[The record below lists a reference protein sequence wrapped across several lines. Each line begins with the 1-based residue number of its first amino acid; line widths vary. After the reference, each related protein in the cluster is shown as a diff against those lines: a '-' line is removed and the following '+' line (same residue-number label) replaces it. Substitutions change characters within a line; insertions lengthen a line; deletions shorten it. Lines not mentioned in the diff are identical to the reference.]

1 MLLMAGNSVKIIEV
15 DRNRCDE
22 MSDLLHDAV
31 VINGDGA
38 RQELLLE
45 EGLQSAD
52 AFVALTGMDEQNIL
66 LSYFATSQ
74 NVPKVVA
81 KVNRDE
87 FSPTAERL
95 GLDCTVSPRKTIAN
109 VIVRYARGLENS
121 IGSSKVETLYKLM
134 DDKAEALEFIVSQ
147 DSDIVGVPL
156 KELKTKKK
164 HTRRRNNTRQKDRDS
179 LRQRHDT

>member
-81 KVNRDE
+81 KVNRDN
-87 FSPTAERL
+87 FHRQPNASVLTARY
-95 GLDCTVSPRKTIAN
+95 PREK
-109 VIVRYARGLENS
+109 
-121 IGSSKVETLYKLM
+121 
-134 DDKAEALEFIVSQ
+134 Q
-147 DSDIVGVPL
+147 
-156 KELKTKKK
+156 
-164 HTRRRNNTRQKDRDS
+164 
-179 LRQRHDT
+179 